1 MIWKNV
7 PGSTTKWFIE
17 VLEAK
22 PGSLYSPIYVGI
34 DSLKDG
40 EEKQIFLD
48 SLAYL
53 VDLLVR
59 EFEDGR
65 NFLGIPPL
73 TVNRATKAISDYFD
87 LGDDFSSDV
96 EYDYYRFIKEEGI
109 SSPTGERQ
117 IITSHEIKELYER
130 SSQLKLK
137 LHAPKAT
144 TDEVL
149 EEAMEQLKSEDENTQ
164 EK

>member
-1 MIWKNV
+1 MIWKTV
-7 PGSTTKWFIE
+7 PGTTTKWFIE

-34 DSLKDG
+34 RKDG
-40 EEKQIFLD
+40 DEKQIFLD
-48 SLAYL
+48 SIAYL

-65 NFLGIPPL
+65 NFIGAPPL
-73 TVNRATKAISDYFD
+73 TINRATKAISDYFD
-87 LGDDFSSDV
+87 LGDDFNSDV
-96 EYDYYRFIKEEGI
+96 EYDYYRFIKEEGL
-109 SSPTGERQ
+109 SGPSGDRS
-117 IITSHEIKELYER
+117 IITAHEIKELYNR
-130 SSQLKLK
+130 SAQLKLK

-149 EEAMEQLKSEDENTQ
+149 EEAMEQLESEDENSP